1 VGRKT
6 ARCASRIVPFLLVPA
21 TDRATI
27 SRVERQVLVTCLA
40 ACLALTAGCSSD
52 DYQLE
57 RKGGPVPNGPVQDP
71 TAGAGG
77 GGSASNDAGAGGE
90 AGADPIAFCKAF
102 VVVQNKCQ
110 RCHGDPLANGA
121 PVAFLKQ
128 EDFQAQYYDTEFRW
142 WEISV
147 GMVERDKMPFVALNG
162 PPTNLQ
168 PPVEGLTVD
177 EKATLV
183 GWLKQGALPEGG
195 TQCQ

>member
-1 VGRKT
+1 
-6 ARCASRIVPFLLVPA
+6 
-21 TDRATI
+21 
-27 SRVERQVLVTCLA
+27 
-40 ACLALTAGCSSD
+40 
-52 DYQLE
+52 
-57 RKGGPVPNGPVQDP
+57 
-71 TAGAGG
+71 
-77 GGSASNDAGAGGE
+77 
-90 AGADPIAFCKAF
+90 
-102 VVVQNKCQ
+102 
-110 RCHGDPLANGA
+110 
-121 PVAFLKQ
+121 VAFLKQ